1 MDGTPYC
8 VSAQS
13 AMFACLIYS
22 TLRLHPWS
30 LCYSKALKLRPPI
43 LPESEVV
50 LFLVI
55 IFNVRP

>member
-30 LCYSKALKLRPPI
+30 LCYSKALKLRPP
-43 LPESEVV
+43 LMPESEVV

-55 IFNVRP
+55 IF